1 MDDVTLPFRAGTV
14 SWDVMRRPV
23 FLLGG
28 MRALLLQIAEPRIA
42 AGVAEHSNFT
52 ERVFDRLRHTVEL
65 MVEVGLGDPAEAQ
78 RAIDEMRRAHRGV
91 RGTTPDGT
99 PYDAGDPELRLW
111 VLATLIDTV
120 LVVEQTYVGEFNEED
135 RARYYR
141 ESLEVARVLDVG
153 NAPSSLDQ
161 FGKYVDERVAGLD
174 VTDQARQIAHHVL
187 HAKLGRLPHWSFAP
201 FRVVTTE
208 LLPQRLRDGYGLS
221 LSQHQVRWLRR
232 CQSASRA
239 TLPRMPGWVRTFPLL
254 RPVSGLRERVSG

>member
-1 MDDVTLPFRAGTV
+1 VDDVALPFRAGTV
-14 SWDVMRRPV
+14 SWDVLRRPV

-52 ERVFDRLRHTVEL
+52 ERVFDRMRHTVEL
-65 MVEVGLGDPAEAQ
+65 MVEIGLGHPVEAQ
-78 RAIDEMRRAHRGV
+78 RAIDEMRNAHRGV

-120 LVVEQTYVGEFNEED
+120 LVVEQTYVGEFDEEQ

-153 NAPSSLDQ
+153 DAPSSLDE
-161 FGKYVDERVAGLD
+161 FANYVNERVAGLA
-174 VTDQARQIAHHVL
+174 VTEQARQIAHHVL
-187 HAKLGRLPHWSFAP
+187 HAKLGGIPHWSLTP
-201 FRVVTTE
+201 LRVVTTD
-208 LLPQRLRDGYGLS
+208 LLPQHLRDGYGLS
-221 LSQHQVRWLRR
+221 LSPRQGRWLRR
-232 CQSASRA
+232 FQGASRA

-254 RPVSGLRERVSG
+254 RPISGLRERVFS